1 MKTKQETRQG
11 QAARPELKL
20 TEQQVEDFTKLAQLQ
35 KDGAKNGSDR
45 RLITDA
51 YKAFA
56 QEHHDALSAEG
67 GVRAGK
73 LRVWIEVKREL
84 RAKVEG

>member
-1 MKTKQETRQG
+1 MKDNKTETKG
-11 QAARPELKL
+11 KSGGLKL
-20 TEQQVEDFTKLAQLQ
+20 TEQQIADFTKLAQLQ
-35 KDGAKNGSDR
+35 KDGAANIKDR

-56 QEHHDALSAEG
+56 AENHDALSAEG

-73 LRVWIEVKREL
+73 LKVWIEVT
-84 RAKVEG
+84 RAIHAEIVG

>member
-1 MKTKQETRQG
+1 MKTKQGTRQG